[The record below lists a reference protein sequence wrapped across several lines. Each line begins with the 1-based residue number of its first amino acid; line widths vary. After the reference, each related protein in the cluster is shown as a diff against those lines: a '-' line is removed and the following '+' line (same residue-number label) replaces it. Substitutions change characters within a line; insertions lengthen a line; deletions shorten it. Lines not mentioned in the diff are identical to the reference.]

1 MIMIGSVQMQQCV
14 ETCSSRGIARVTN
27 ELRLKRQAKNVE
39 NCCRYGFDAKKWAIN
54 AVDGFLA
61 KARAMYAVT
70 GFDPKSW
77 ATYVSIGSMKSIA
90 S

>member
-1 MIMIGSVQMQQCV
+1 MQQCV

-39 NCCRYGFDAKKWAIN
+39 YPKTWAIN
-54 AVDGFLA
+54 AVSGKFAGLA
-61 KARAMYAVT
+61 AINAVT